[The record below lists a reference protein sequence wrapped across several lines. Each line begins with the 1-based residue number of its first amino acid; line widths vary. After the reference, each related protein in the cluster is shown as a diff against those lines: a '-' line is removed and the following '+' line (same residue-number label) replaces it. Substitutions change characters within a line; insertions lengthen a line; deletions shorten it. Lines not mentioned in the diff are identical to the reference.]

1 MDLNFVKYHQV
12 LKEITVQ
19 RDLKFDVK
27 TKMKNKNYWTP

>member
-1 MDLNFVKYHQV
+1 MDLSFAKYHQV

-27 TKMKNKNYWTP
+27 TKNEK